1 MVVRQVGRYLRRV
14 YHDGT
19 NDYFI
24 REGRI
29 VEHIPTIYE
38 YRLRIYDIQSKRRTR
53 QPTYHYLVGTTNR
66 TRHATL
72 RVNTFMGIAQQ
83 LIHTHT
89 CQRYAKGQ
97 NM

>member
-29 VEHIPTIYE
+29 VEHIPTIYSQNDE
-38 YRLRIYDIQSKRRTR
+38 HDNRLIIT
-53 QPTYHYLVGTTNR
+53 
-66 TRHATL
+66 
-72 RVNTFMGIAQQ
+72 
-83 LIHTHT
+83 
-89 CQRYAKGQ
+89 
-97 NM
+97 